1 MKKRTLL
8 LLPTLALVF
17 SLSACK
23 GGNTDPKPSDQG
35 DSGQHEDIPPEGGGG
50 EVTPPEPEPEVVTL
64 VGISLSG
71 THKTEFELEEEF
83 SYAGLIVTAAYSN
96 STTKV
101 VTPTSVSTPDM
112 STAGTKTVTVSYT
125 EGEVTKTATYSI
137 VVNERETPPSPPVPE
152 LEYGYYLVG
161 TKTNWT
167 YENAPKLSAGSDGN
181 RAQLLNYSASAGEKF
196 KVKSHLE
203 GQEEDAW
210 YGYGVEGEHKDI
222 EGNYVVGTEDKVLDI
237 YVGADGGLIVNVQ
250 GEEPPALEYGYY
262 LVGTKSNWSFDNA
275 PKLSE
280 GTDGN
285 RAQILGYEASAG
297 EKFKVRSHL
306 EGQEEDAWYGY
317 GVEGDHKDTDGNYV
331 VGTEDKVLD
340 IYVGADGGLIV
351 NVQGEEPPAP
361 TFEDGYYLI
370 GSETG
375 WEVDADY
382 KMTTPTEGDDLA
394 QWLGY
399 EAKALEEFKVY
410 SQLNGVTR
418 WYGINPTEQN
428 PEGDNYVVAEDS
440 TLNIYVNN
448 GGALWVEV
456 VGGDTPVDPVDPE
469 IEYKTLYLNANGIYD
484 ADDAYLFAHA
494 WDENGG
500 LDYKLELVE
509 GQECVYSAEINK
521 AYNKVVFVRQNT
533 SETEIDWEDYWNKT
547 IDLDIP
553 EEDNPMYVVT
563 SLEDGITS
571 GEWSTYDAEQHY
583 EPAVTPEPP
592 VDPVDPTETK
602 TIYLN
607 ANGIYDVDDAK
618 LFAHAWYGED
628 EGTMDYALELV
639 EGQECVYK
647 VEVSKIYTN
656 ILFVRQSEGETLDW
670 GKVWNQTE
678 NLSVP
683 SDDKDMYVIT
693 GLEEGVTSGE
703 WAVYDA
709 NMHYEPAVT
718 PVDPVDPVDPEEVPA
733 TAYRVVGLG
742 DNWVYDEGIAL
753 DVDMNQEEVEANQ
766 YKYQYSATFSVAE
779 NDSFKLFDGTSG
791 WLGADSENFST
802 NSSKHVIGVT
812 EEGHVGDILVNK
824 SGEVK
829 VYLKVYNDDAL
840 GIHVQFT
847 PTEPDP
853 EAETKTFTVN
863 CEGSWVLNDV
873 DIFAYVWGGEDGAKW
888 IKCTVGEG
896 NVTFES
902 KNDIQGFLLV
912 RVVEGTE
919 TPSWSTTGN
928 EKGRIYNKTRDV
940 DFVEDTYEYSLLV
953 TDWVEHNPS

>member
-1 MKKRTLL
+1 M
-8 LLPTLALVF
+8 
-17 SLSACK
+17 
-23 GGNTDPKPSDQG
+23 
-35 DSGQHEDIPPEGGGG
+35 
-50 EVTPPEPEPEVVTL
+50 
-64 VGISLSG
+64 
-71 THKTEFELEEEF
+71 
-83 SYAGLIVTAAYSN
+83 
-96 STTKV
+96 
-101 VTPTSVSTPDM
+101 
-112 STAGTKTVTVSYT
+112 
-125 EGEVTKTATYSI
+125 
-137 VVNERETPPSPPVPE
+137 
-152 LEYGYYLVG
+152 
-161 TKTNWT
+161 
-167 YENAPKLSAGSDGN
+167 
-181 RAQLLNYSASAGEKF
+181 
-196 KVKSHLE
+196 
-203 GQEEDAW
+203 
-210 YGYGVEGEHKDI
+210 
-222 EGNYVVGTEDKVLDI
+222 
-237 YVGADGGLIVNVQ
+237 
-250 GEEPPALEYGYY
+250 
-262 LVGTKSNWSFDNA
+262 
-275 PKLSE
+275 
-280 GTDGN
+280 
-285 RAQILGYEASAG
+285 
-297 EKFKVRSHL
+297 
-306 EGQEEDAWYGY
+306 
-317 GVEGDHKDTDGNYV
+317 
-331 VGTEDKVLD
+331 
-340 IYVGADGGLIV
+340 
-351 NVQGEEPPAP
+351 
-361 TFEDGYYLI
+361 
-370 GSETG
+370 
-375 WEVDADY
+375 
-382 KMTTPTEGDDLA
+382 
-394 QWLGY
+394 
-399 EAKALEEFKVY
+399 
-410 SQLNGVTR
+410 
-418 WYGINPTEQN
+418 
-428 PEGDNYVVAEDS
+428 
-440 TLNIYVNN
+440 
-448 GGALWVEV
+448 
-456 VGGDTPVDPVDPE
+456 
-469 IEYKTLYLNANGIYD
+469 
-484 ADDAYLFAHA
+484 
-494 WDENGG
+494 
-500 LDYKLELVE
+500 
-509 GQECVYSAEINK
+509 
-521 AYNKVVFVRQNT
+521 FVRQNT
-533 SETEIDWEDYWNKT
+533 SDTDIDWEGLWNKT

-553 EEDNPMYVVT
+553 EEVNPMYVVT

-602 TIYLN
+602 TIYFN

-639 EGQECVYK
+639 ESQECVYK

-670 GKVWNQTE
+670 SKVWNQTE

-718 PVDPVDPVDPEEVPA
+718 PVTPVDPVDPEEVPA

-873 DIFAYVWGGEDGAKW
+873 DIFAYVWGGEDGAQW

-896 NVTFES
+896 NVTFDA

-953 TDWVEHNPS
+953 TDWVDHNPS